1 MFNLPIIYN
10 GGGVKPC
17 KASCIGNRRGAA
29 MLVNMIIVALV
40 MGLMATS
47 FAQLSSG
54 QFASAE
60 AYRTSYQAQQLV
72 EAKANEIAVTSYS
85 ALAAQARAVVTG
97 ATEWQREVV
106 LGPEVDLGGGNRQ
119 RPVVISVYHGAE
131 AVARASTVKY
141 PTSAGTAAGV
151 PSGTIAIWRGSVA
164 TIPDGWVLCDGANG
178 TPDLRSRFVYGA
190 GGDVNT
196 KASYT
201 NGWNA
206 VNGHLNV
213 GVIGGEEQ
221 HVLTWNEMPSHTHAG
236 STTTAG
242 GAHTHGLLLAHP
254 VGVSYSP
261 ITYYGSPAVYI
272 PSATSPSSPG
282 VINYGNRT
290 TINGGDMWN
299 VVANTTAFT
308 NTGNSAHTHDL
319 SISNAGGGV
328 AHNIL
333 PRFITLAFIMKT

>member
-1 MFNLPIIYN
+1 M
-10 GGGVKPC
+10 
-17 KASCIGNRRGAA
+17 NRIVSLLRQKRGAA

-54 QFASAE
+54 QFASAD

-85 ALAAQARAVVTG
+85 ALAAQARAVVAG

-164 TIPDGWVLCDGANG
+164 TIPAGWVLCNGANG

-196 KASYT
+196 KSAYGV
-201 NGWNA
+201 GWD
-206 VNGHLNV
+206 VTYGHWPV
-213 GVIGGEEQ
+213 GLTGGEEQ
-221 HVLTWNEMPSHTHAG
+221 HVLTWNEMPSHNHGAWSDSQGSHTHPVNTGGNAG
-236 STTTAG
+236 FPADPFYFLVRNGLNIGDGYMYGSSPHGPAIG
-242 GAHTHGLLLAHP
+242 YSGAHAHNI
-254 VGVSYSP
+254 Y
-261 ITYYGSPAVYI
+261 T
-272 PSATSPSSPG
+272 SA
-282 VINYGNRT
+282 
-290 TINGGDMWN
+290 
-299 VVANTTAFT
+299 
-308 NTGNSAHTHDL
+308 
-319 SISNAGGGV
+319 AGGGA

-333 PRFITLAFIMKT
+333 PRFITLAYIMKT

>member
-1 MFNLPIIYN
+1 M
-10 GGGVKPC
+10 
-17 KASCIGNRRGAA
+17 NRIVSLLRQKRGAA

-54 QFASAE
+54 QFASAD

-164 TIPDGWVLCDGANG
+164 TIPAGWVLCNGANG

-196 KASYT
+196 KSAYGV
-201 NGWNA
+201 GWD
-206 VNGHLNV
+206 VTYGHWPV
-213 GVIGGEEQ
+213 GLTGGEEQ
-221 HVLTWNEMPSHTHAG
+221 HVLTWNEMPSHNHSGYTD
-236 STTTAG
+236 TQ
-242 GAHTHGLLLAHP
+242 GAHWHT
-254 VGVSYSP
+254 
-261 ITYYGSPAVYI
+261 
-272 PSATSPSSPG
+272 
-282 VINYGNRT
+282 NYGGRWPGSGEYN
-290 TINGGDMWN
+290 WA
-299 VVANTTAFT
+299 VVASQQSSSLGFT
-308 NTGNSAHTHDL
+308 DVQGAHAHNIYT
-319 SISNAGGGV
+319 NAAGGGV

>member
-1 MFNLPIIYN
+1 
-10 GGGVKPC
+10 
-17 KASCIGNRRGAA
+17 

-54 QFASAE
+54 QFASAD

-85 ALAAQARAVVTG
+85 SLAGQARAVVAG

-164 TIPDGWVLCDGANG
+164 TIPAGWVLCNGANG
-178 TPDLRSRFVYGA
+178 TPDLRSRFIYGA

-196 KASYT
+196 KSAYGV
-201 NGWNA
+201 GWD
-206 VNGHLNV
+206 VTYGHWPV
-213 GVIGGEEQ
+213 GLTGGEEQ
-221 HVLTWNEMPSHTHAG
+221 HVLTWNEMPVHSHTGYTDTQGSHTHYAVTNYVAISEINQPYRLAG
-236 STTTAG
+236 DDGSWGGSPINYTEGILPSGNHTHNVQTYNSGG
-242 GAHTHGLLLAHP
+242 GA
-254 VGVSYSP
+254 
-261 ITYYGSPAVYI
+261 
-272 PSATSPSSPG
+272 
-282 VINYGNRT
+282 
-290 TINGGDMWN
+290 
-299 VVANTTAFT
+299 
-308 NTGNSAHTHDL
+308 
-319 SISNAGGGV
+319 

>member
-1 MFNLPIIYN
+1 
-10 GGGVKPC
+10 
-17 KASCIGNRRGAA
+17 
-29 MLVNMIIVALV
+29 MIIVALV

-54 QFASAE
+54 QFASAD

-85 ALAAQARAVVTG
+85 ALAAQARAVVAG

-164 TIPDGWVLCDGANG
+164 TIPAGWVLCNGANG

-196 KASYT
+196 KSAYGV
-201 NGWNA
+201 GWD
-206 VNGHLNV
+206 VTYGHWPV
-213 GVIGGEEQ
+213 GLTGGEEQ
-221 HVLTWNEMPSHTHAG
+221 HVLTWNEMPSHNHTAWTDAQG
-236 STTTAG
+236 SHSHSLLVEG
-242 GAHTHGLLLAHP
+242 SQSDNGNPGANVITNFTGAEVWGQTWLANSYTDAQGSHGHNVA
-254 VGVSYSP
+254 VG
-261 ITYYGSPAVYI
+261 
-272 PSATSPSSPG
+272 
-282 VINYGNRT
+282 
-290 TINGGDMWN
+290 
-299 VVANTTAFT
+299 
-308 NTGNSAHTHDL
+308 NTGNGA
-319 SISNAGGGV
+319 

>member
-1 MFNLPIIYN
+1 M
-10 GGGVKPC
+10 
-17 KASCIGNRRGAA
+17 NRIFTLLRQKCGAA

-141 PTSAGTAAGV
+141 PTSMGTAAGV

-164 TIPDGWVLCDGANG
+164 TIPAGWVLCNGANG

-196 KASYT
+196 KSAFGV
-201 NGWNA
+201 GWD
-206 VNGHLNV
+206 VTYGHWPV
-213 GVIGGEEQ
+213 GLTGGEEQ
-221 HVLTWNEMPSHTHAG
+221 HVLTWNEMPSHNHSAWTDAQGAHAHSLYVQGSESDNGNPGANVVTNFTGAEVWG
-236 STTTAG
+236 STWLANSWTSTDG
-242 GAHTHGLLLAHP
+242 SHGHN
-254 VGVSYSP
+254 VG
-261 ITYYGSPAVYI
+261 IG
-272 PSATSPSSPG
+272 
-282 VINYGNRT
+282 
-290 TINGGDMWN
+290 
-299 VVANTTAFT
+299 
-308 NTGNSAHTHDL
+308 
-319 SISNAGGGV
+319 NAGGGA

>member
-1 MFNLPIIYN
+1 
-10 GGGVKPC
+10 
-17 KASCIGNRRGAA
+17 

-54 QFASAE
+54 QFASAD

-85 ALAAQARAVVTG
+85 ALAAQARAVVAG
-97 ATEWQREVV
+97 ATEWQREVI
-106 LGPEVDLGGGNRQ
+106 LGAETDLGGGNMQ
-119 RPVVISVYHGAE
+119 RPVTINVYKDVE
-131 AVARASTVKY
+131 TVARASVVKY
-141 PTSAGTAAGV
+141 PTSAGTASGV

-164 TIPDGWVLCDGANG
+164 TIPAGWVLCDGTNG

-201 NGWNA
+201 SGWNT

-213 GVIGGEEQ
+213 GVTGGEEQ
-221 HVLTWNEMPSHTHAG
+221 HVLTDGEMPSHTHAG
-236 STTTAG
+236 STTIAG
-242 GAHTHGLLLAHP
+242 GAHTHSFYVARDEGAAGWVTL
-254 VGVSYSP
+254 GVYS
-261 ITYYGSPAVYI
+261 TVRGY
-272 PSATSPSSPG
+272 ATTG
-282 VINYGNRT
+282 WQLFT
-290 TINGGDMWN
+290 TD
-299 VVANTTAFT
+299 
-308 NTGNSAHTHDL
+308 TGNSAHTHDI
-319 SISNAGGGV
+319 SITNAGGGT

>member
-1 MFNLPIIYN
+1 MINLPFIYN

-17 KASCIGNRRGAA
+17 KASHLNNRRGAA

-40 MGLMATS
+40 MGLMTTS

-54 QFASAE
+54 QFANAD

-85 ALAAQARAVVTG
+85 ALAGEARAVVTG

-106 LGPEVDLGGGNRQ
+106 LGAETDLGGGNMQ
-119 RPVVISVYHGAE
+119 RPVLVSVYKGDE
-131 AVARASTVKY
+131 TVARASTVKY
-141 PTSAGTAAGV
+141 PTSKGTAAGV

-164 TIPDGWVLCDGANG
+164 TIPDGWVLCNGANG

-190 GGDVNT
+190 GGDANT
-196 KASYT
+196 KASYA

-213 GVIGGEEQ
+213 GVVGGEEQ
-221 HVLTWNEMPSHTHAG
+221 HILTWNEMPSHGHTGYTDAQGSHSHATAASTGIGGG
-236 STTTAG
+236 SNLPVAAIKGYDNSFVTGYAGEHSHNVTT
-242 GAHTHGLLLAHP
+242 
-254 VGVSYSP
+254 Y
-261 ITYYGSPAVYI
+261 
-272 PSATSPSSPG
+272 
-282 VINYGNRT
+282 
-290 TINGGDMWN
+290 
-299 VVANTTAFT
+299 
-308 NTGNSAHTHDL
+308 
-319 SISNAGGGV
+319 NAGGGL

>member
-1 MFNLPIIYN
+1 M
-10 GGGVKPC
+10 
-17 KASCIGNRRGAA
+17 NRIFSLLRQKRGAA

-85 ALAAQARAVVTG
+85 ALAGEARAVVTG
-97 ATEWQREVV
+97 ATEWQREVI
-106 LGPEVDLGGGNRQ
+106 LGAETDLGGGNMQ
-119 RPVVISVYHGAE
+119 RPVLISVYKDAE
-131 AVARASTVKY
+131 TVARASTVKY
-141 PTSAGTAAGV
+141 PTSKGTAAGV
-151 PSGTIAIWRGSVA
+151 PSGTIAIWRGTVA
-164 TIPDGWVLCDGANG
+164 TIPAGWVLCDGANG

-201 NGWNA
+201 NGWNV
-206 VNGHLNV
+206 VNGHLQV
-213 GVIGGEEQ
+213 GATGGEEQ
-221 HVLTWNEMPSHTHAG
+221 HILTYSEMPSHNHSAWTDAQGAHAHSLYVQGSESDNGNPGANVITNFTGAEVWG
-236 STTTAG
+236 STWLANSWTSTDG
-242 GAHTHGLLLAHP
+242 SHGHN
-254 VGVSYSP
+254 VG
-261 ITYYGSPAVYI
+261 IG
-272 PSATSPSSPG
+272 
-282 VINYGNRT
+282 
-290 TINGGDMWN
+290 
-299 VVANTTAFT
+299 
-308 NTGNSAHTHDL
+308 
-319 SISNAGGGV
+319 NAGGGA

>member
-1 MFNLPIIYN
+1 M
-10 GGGVKPC
+10 
-17 KASCIGNRRGAA
+17 NRIVSLLRQKRGAA

-97 ATEWQREVV
+97 ATEWQREVI
-106 LGPEVDLGGGNRQ
+106 LGAETDLGGGNMQ
-119 RPVVISVYHGAE
+119 RPVTVNVYQGSE
-131 AVARASTVKY
+131 TVARASVVKY

-164 TIPDGWVLCDGANG
+164 TIPAGWVLCNGANG

-196 KASYT
+196 KSSWSV
-201 NGWNA
+201 GWGSNA
-206 VNGHLNV
+206 IGHLAV
-213 GVIGGEEQ
+213 GYRGGEEMHQ
-221 HVLTWNEMPSHTHAG
+221 LTVAEMPSHRH
-236 STTTAG
+236 TTPDTDHNGTQNGATDYSSWEFGYYITGYTGYAG
-242 GAHTHGLLLAHP
+242 GDQPHFSMPPFMALA
-254 VGVSYSP
+254 Y
-261 ITYYGSPAVYI
+261 
-272 PSATSPSSPG
+272 
-282 VINYGNRT
+282 
-290 TINGGDMWN
+290 
-299 VVANTTAFT
+299 
-308 NTGNSAHTHDL
+308 
-319 SISNAGGGV
+319 
-328 AHNIL
+328 
-333 PRFITLAFIMKT
+333 IMKT